1 MKVVTYEG
9 IVENGRVRLL
19 DDVVLPEKTKVYVV
33 VPGVEVKQVV
43 HIRSPRLA
51 DPSQA
56 GNFVKTVVT
65 EEEPEAAK
73 TPHSTPDELEA

>member
-9 IVENGRVRLL
+9 VVENGSIHLPPGAL
-19 DDVVLPEKTKVYVV
+19 LPENARVYVV
-33 VPGVEVKQVV
+33 VPEMTAESTA

-56 GNFVKTVVT
+56 AEFEMEVIK
-65 EEEPEAAK
+65 E
-73 TPHSTPDELEA
+73 SPDAGV

>member
-9 IVENGRVRLL
+9 VVENGSIHLPPGA
-19 DDVVLPEKTKVYVV
+19 VLPEKAKVYVV
-33 VPGVEVKQVV
+33 VPEMKVARTI

-56 GNFVKTVVT
+56 ARFEMEVIKEG
-65 EEEPEAAK
+65 
-73 TPHSTPDELEA
+73 PDAGV

>member
-1 MKVVTYEG
+1 MVVVTYEG

-19 DDVVLPEKTKVYVV
+19 DGVLLPENAKVYVV
-33 VPGVEVKQVV
+33 IPEMKMEPQTV

-56 GNFVKTVVT
+56 EQFIIMEVT
-65 EEEPEAAK
+65 EEESGREK
-73 TPHSTPDELEA
+73 GIGN